1 MNLLAPAPDCQRSGS
16 YHQCCTII
24 IDIWYYFQM
33 NVLARDFGTP
43 QLQTVSAAVVTIN
56 VVRNDN
62 GPVFQNIPYNRGI
75 SQNTVSGTSVFQ
87 VTATDADTVRF

>member
-1 MNLLAPAPDCQRSGS
+1 
-16 YHQCCTII
+16 
-24 IDIWYYFQM
+24 M

-62 GPVFQNIPYNRGI
+62 GPVFQNVPYSRGI
-75 SQNTVSGTSVFQ
+75 SQNTVSVTSVFQ
-87 VTATDADTVRF
+87 VTATDADTVRFIPLFIE